1 MPPRKPSAVGAHV
14 PVGGGLTK
22 GLDYAA
28 EIGARAV
35 QVFVSNPRGWAP
47 SAGDPAQDEAF
58 RGRCADD
65 GVPSFVHAP
74 YLVNFGS
81 PTPATLT
88 KSVDAVQ
95 HALSRAAAIGARG
108 VVVHAGSAVA
118 GAHRDEAMAQLRAH
132 LLPLLDALEPDG
144 PRLLVEPTAGGGQA
158 LAATVQDLGPWFA
171 QLDDHP
177 MLGVCLD
184 TCHAFAAGHDLA
196 APGGMKKTLDAL
208 VKTVGRGRLQLV
220 HANDSKDPLG
230 SGRDRHEVDR
240 AGADRQGPVLRAV
253 PPPRHPG
260 RAGRARDAGGRRLAP
275 PRRRPALRAAR
286 RLTGRRHPRQA
297 LRSLLVGVPLLA
309 PRVRP
314 VVVAALLPEAPA
326 VGVEVL
332 DPARPLRALPG
343 VQVGHDQ
350 AQREAVLGRQRLAV
364 AVRDEQGGLAGEVL
378 PASCWRCSRT
388 PPRPARA

>member
-1 MPPRKPSAVGAHV
+1 VPPRKPSAVGSHV

-22 GLDYAA
+22 GLDYAG
-28 EIGARAV
+28 EIGAKAV

-47 SAGDPAQDEAF
+47 SAGDPAQDEVF
-58 RGRCADD
+58 RGRCTDG

-81 PTPATLT
+81 PTEATLT
-88 KSVDAVQ
+88 KSIGAVR
-95 HALSRAAAIGARG
+95 HALQRGAAIGARG

-118 GAHRDEAMAQLRAH
+118 GTHRELAMGQLREH
-132 LLPLLDALEPDG
+132 LLPLLDELEPDG

-208 VKTVGRGRLQLV
+208 VKTVGRGRLGLV

-230 SGRDRHEVDR
+230 SGRDRHE
-240 AGADRQGPVLRAV
+240 AIGQGMIGKDPFTELF
-253 PPPRHPG
+253 RHPAT
-260 RAGRARDAGGRRLAP
+260 R
-275 PRRRPALRAAR
+275 
-286 RLTGRRHPRQA
+286 
-297 LRSLLVGVPLLA
+297 GV
-309 PRVRP
+309 P
-314 VVVAALLPEAPA
+314 VVVETPGDAASHRRDLELLCA
-326 VGVEVL
+326 
-332 DPARPLRALPG
+332 LRDG
-343 VQVGHDQ
+343 
-350 AQREAVLGRQRLAV
+350 
-364 AVRDEQGGLAGEVL
+364 
-378 PASCWRCSRT
+378 
-388 PPRPARA
+388 